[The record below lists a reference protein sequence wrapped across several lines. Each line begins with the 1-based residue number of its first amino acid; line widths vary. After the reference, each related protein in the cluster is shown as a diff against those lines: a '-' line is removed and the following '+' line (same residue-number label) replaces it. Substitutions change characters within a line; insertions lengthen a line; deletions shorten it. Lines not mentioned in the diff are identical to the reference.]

1 MSNQICFHDYW
12 FVFVLLLGFPL
23 LFEQE
28 TDHSA
33 IVTCMAPLKH
43 SKCCSCSENCSP
55 GMAKSKLTNVAI
67 ASPFGKAHPKQ
78 EAYELNTWTQQ
89 ESLIIIIHFLGIVLD
104 ISAPASIRIS
114 LVWFNSEEIYSSE
127 GTTESES

>member
-1 MSNQICFHDYW
+1 
-12 FVFVLLLGFPL
+12 
-23 LFEQE
+23 
-28 TDHSA
+28 
-33 IVTCMAPLKH
+33 
-43 SKCCSCSENCSP
+43 
-55 GMAKSKLTNVAI
+55 MAKSKLTNVAI

-78 EAYELNTWTQQ
+78 EAYELNSWTQQ

-127 GTTESES
+127 GTTESESWWAPVPWDGIFMNFLASLVEG